1 MKKLILILSIT
12 LICANFFTVI
22 GQNDV
27 EKVNDIL
34 TELENEGGEFTEID
48 FESTLKIGDKLFNLA
63 AECMKA
69 ERKNLQRE
77 GLYENETRFI
87 WNSMDLEKNNEMH
100 LMITKK
106 EFEEVKC
113 IKMTFREVYLL
124 NMALNN
130 LAPDQLK
137 RPE

>member
-87 WNSMDLEKNNEMH
+87 WNSMDLEK
-100 LMITKK
+100 K
-106 EFEEVKC
+106 
-113 IKMTFREVYLL
+113 
-124 NMALNN
+124 
-130 LAPDQLK
+130 Q
-137 RPE
+137 